1 MRANPAGE
9 KPPLV
14 IFDLDGTLADTAGD
28 LMGALNAVLVSDGI
42 APLPVDQARSLLG
55 AGGRALIQRGYTVS
69 GRSLDGERLE
79 ALFVHF
85 LAHYES
91 HIADH
96 TVLFPGVI
104 EAMDHL
110 EQDGFIFAICT
121 NKLERT
127 SIQLLEVLNVEAR
140 FATVCG
146 QDTFGFCKPDART
159 LPAVIAAA
167 GGDPTRVVMIGDSI
181 TDIAAAQNAGIP
193 VIAVDFGY
201 TDKPV
206 RELGPDRV
214 ISNFAALPQAVR
226 ELLSRGMAVRQV
238 EE

>member
-1 MRANPAGE
+1 MNAEPGE
-9 KPPLV
+9 GKPPLV

-28 LMGALNAVLVSDGI
+28 LMGALNAVLVKDGI

-55 AGGRALIQRGYTVS
+55 AGGRALIQRGYAVS
-69 GRSLDGERLE
+69 GRSLDPARLE
-79 ALFVHF
+79 ALFVAF
-85 LAHYES
+85 LAHYEA

-96 TVLFPGVI
+96 TALFPGVI
-104 EAMDHL
+104 AAMDL
-110 EQDGFIFAICT
+110 LQKDGFIFAICT
-121 NKLERT
+121 NKMEKT
-127 SIQLLEVLNVEAR
+127 SLTLLKALQVEGR
-140 FATVCG
+140 FTAICG

-159 LPAVIAAA
+159 LPAVVAAA

-214 ISNFAALPQAVR
+214 ISDFAALPRAVR
-226 ELLSRGMAVRQV
+226 DLLAIGATAGVR
-238 EE
+238 

>member
-1 MRANPAGE
+1 MIAEPDTA

-28 LMGALNAVLVSDGI
+28 LMGALNAVLVEDGI

-55 AGGRALIQRGYTVS
+55 AGGRALIQRGYAVS
-69 GRSLDGERLE
+69 GRSLDPARLE
-79 ALFVHF
+79 VLFVAF
-85 LAHYES
+85 LAHYEA

-96 TVLFPGVI
+96 TALFPGVI
-104 EAMDHL
+104 EAMDL
-110 EQDGFIFAICT
+110 LQQEGFIFAICT
-121 NKLERT
+121 NKLEKT
-127 SIQLLEVLNVEAR
+127 SLMLLKVLQVEAR
-140 FATVCG
+140 FQAICG
-146 QDTFGFCKPDART
+146 QDTFAFCKPDART

-167 GGDPTRVVMIGDSI
+167 GGDPARVVMIGDSI

-206 RELGPDRV
+206 SELGPDRV
-214 ISNFAALPQAVR
+214 ISDFAALPQAVR
-226 ELLSRGMAVRQV
+226 ELLSLDTQAGYC
-238 EE
+238 